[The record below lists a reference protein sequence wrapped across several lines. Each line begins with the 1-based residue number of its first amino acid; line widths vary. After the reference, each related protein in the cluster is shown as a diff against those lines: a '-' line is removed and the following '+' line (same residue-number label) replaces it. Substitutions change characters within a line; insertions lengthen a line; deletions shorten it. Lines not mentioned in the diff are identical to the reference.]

1 MNSTFPPLLFRWAGV
16 VTLTLAFTG
25 CASGPKPAPAP
36 PEPYM
41 RVAYPDADTVELQ
54 IAVRPFKPAHRA
66 GPIIWL
72 AGASHIGE
80 SNYYAALQKQLD
92 AQTLVLYEGVGEH
105 PRKPRGHAA
114 TARTAAPTPA
124 QPQSSARGTK
134 EKGEP
139 GSLQMQMAT
148 SLGLVFQMEAI
159 DYDRTNFFN
168 SDLSIQ
174 QLQALME
181 PARQGTNAAPADN
194 ALQDLLRAMDGSSA
208 FGAIAGAVLQIVA
221 GSPKLQAIT
230 KLALIEAF
238 GALKGDMAQ
247 MQGVPEEL
255 KRLLDVLIR
264 ERNKA
269 VMTDLR
275 AELKSAKRSDSIAI
289 FYGAGHLADLE
300 KRLRS
305 ELNYVPGEQLWLP
318 AFSVN
323 TTRAGLSNFE
333 LTLMRSLIRSQL
345 GPLTR

>member
-1 MNSTFPPLLFRWAGV
+1 
-16 VTLTLAFTG
+16 
-25 CASGPKPAPAP
+25 
-36 PEPYM
+36 
-41 RVAYPDADTVELQ
+41 
-54 IAVRPFKPAHRA
+54 
-66 GPIIWL
+66 
-72 AGASHIGE
+72 
-80 SNYYAALQKQLD
+80 
-92 AQTLVLYEGVGEH
+92 
-105 PRKPRGHAA
+105 
-114 TARTAAPTPA
+114 
-124 QPQSSARGTK
+124 
-134 EKGEP
+134 
-139 GSLQMQMAT
+139 MAT

-168 SDLSIQ
+168 SDLSLE

-181 PARQGTNAAPADN
+181 PASQGTNGAPADN

-208 FGAIAGAVLQIVA
+208 FGAIVGGLLQIVA

-238 GALKGDMAQ
+238 GALKGDMSQ

-255 KRLLDVLIR
+255 KQLLDVLIR

-275 AELKSAKRSDSIAI
+275 AELKMAKRTDTIAI

-300 KRLRS
+300 KRLRR

-345 GPLTR
+345 SPLTQ

>member
-1 MNSTFPPLLFRWAGV
+1 MKLPSAPLSFRWARV
-16 VTLTLAFTG
+16 VTLTLVFSG
-25 CASGPKPAPAP
+25 CAAGPKHSAAP

-41 RVAYPDADTVELQ
+41 RIAYPDADTVQLQ
-54 IAVRPFKPAHRA
+54 IAVRQFKPARRA

-80 SNYYAALQKQLD
+80 SNYYGALQKQLD
-92 AQTLVLYEGVGEH
+92 AQTVVLYEGVGEH
-105 PRKPRGHAA
+105 PRKPRGHPAA
-114 TARTAAPTPA
+114 SRPAAPTPA
-124 QPQSSARGTK
+124 RPGGATPEAPG
-134 EKGEP
+134 GP
-139 GSLQMQMAT
+139 GSLQLQMAT

-168 SDLSIQ
+168 SDLTIQ

-181 PARQGTNAAPADN
+181 PAAKGTHAAPADN
-194 ALQDLLRAMDGSSA
+194 ALQDLLRAMDGRSA
-208 FGAIAGAVLQIVA
+208 FGAIAGALLQIVA

-238 GALKGDMAQ
+238 GALKGDMSQ

-255 KRLLDVLIR
+255 KQLLDVLIR

-269 VMTDLR
+269 VMKDLR
-275 AELKSAKRSDSIAI
+275 AELKTARKTDSIAI

-300 KRLRS
+300 KRLRR

-323 TTRAGLSNFE
+323 TTSAGLSNFE
-333 LTLMRSLIRSQL
+333 LSLMRSLIRSQL
-345 GPLTR
+345 SPLTQ